1 VDETTDPSAEDL
13 AECPR
18 QAVAA
23 HESIPVI
30 FGLIIVGSTHTDIRQ
45 ACGLVKGRLDSG
57 VSHVLCQQTYFKVR
71 SALAE
76 PLAG

>member
-1 VDETTDPSAEDL
+1 VDEATDPSAEDL
-13 AECPR
+13 AERPR

-30 FGLIIVGSTHTDIRQ
+30 LGLLIVGSTHADVGR
-45 ACGLVKGRLDSG
+45 ACGFVKGRLDNG
-57 VSHVLCQQTYFKVR
+57 VSHVLCQQANFEVR